1 MTENWIDIS
10 KWNKPPEKFFA
21 ELLKDRGERAPINI
35 IDLRIFDIDSVKLYC
50 LCKAKVSSIPNGF
63 YTYLIHDKPMGSL
76 FWWDFILESEIGTIH
91 LSRKQSHVEAMI
103 NISIDHFDIKEFLIY
118 NFKKYSKE
126 INIIK
131 DKLETHTLFVNHYD
145 SYKKCVEYLWKE
157 IKDIEISHI
166 NIKEEIEKNRQGLP
180 DLMETYMENNLKF
193 HTLGK
198 SLILNAAFKI
208 ESYLNLLIR
217 ITAKPE
223 LKEYPDVMKK
233 NLKSNFLDKL
243 KNLKFYTV
251 LLSENVD
258 MDNKAIKDAIKV
270 MTYRNK
276 YVHFDLSSEL
286 NKIGVVHFDDDF
298 PVFPSYADSPIVE
311 NIKRSFQ
318 IPSFEIVK
326 FSHNASNQFVSY
338 IDKLIMDNKWSNG
351 VRMIM
356 SQNPIGF
363 NEQKKV
369 YSAIFS
375 NVLFEGHL
383 GSEIL
388 TTENN

>member
-1 MTENWIDIS
+1 MTKNWIDIT

-21 ELLKDRGERAPINI
+21 ELKKERGERAPVNL
-35 IDLRIFDIDSVKLYC
+35 IDLRELDIDSVKLYC
-50 LCKAKVSSIPNGF
+50 LCKAKISPLPNGF
-63 YTYLIHDKPMGSL
+63 YTFLIHDKPIGNL
-76 FWWDFILESEIGTIH
+76 FWWDFILESEFGTIH
-91 LSRKQSHVEAMI
+91 LSRKQSHVEAMF
-103 NISIDHFDIKEFLIY
+103 NVSIDNFDLKEFFKY

-126 INIIK
+126 INAVK
-131 DKLETHTLFVNHYD
+131 NNLETHTLYINHYD
-145 SYKKCVEYLWKE
+145 SYNKCVEYLWKE
-157 IKDIEISHI
+157 IQSIEILHI
-166 NIKEEIEKNRQGLP
+166 NIKEEIEKRRQGLP
-180 DLMETYMENNLKF
+180 ELMHTYMEDNVKF

-208 ESYLNLLIR
+208 ESYLNLLMR

-233 NLKSNFLDKL
+233 NLNSNFSDKL
-243 KNLKFYTV
+243 KNLKFYTI
-251 LLSENVD
+251 LLSKNID
-258 MDNKAIKDAIKV
+258 MNNNAIKDALKV

-276 YVHFDLSSEL
+276 YVHFDLSSDL
-286 NKIGVVHFDDDF
+286 NKIGIVHFDNDF
-298 PVFPSYADSPIVE
+298 PVFPSYNDSPIIE
-311 NIKRSFQ
+311 NVKRSFQ

-326 FSHNASNQFVSY
+326 FSYNASIQFVSY
-338 IDKLIMDNKWSNG
+338 IDSLLLDNEWSEG

-375 NVLFEGHL
+375 NVLFEGHP
-383 GSEIL
+383 GFE
-388 TTENN
+388 

>member
-1 MTENWIDIS
+1 
-10 KWNKPPEKFFA
+10 
-21 ELLKDRGERAPINI
+21 
-35 IDLRIFDIDSVKLYC
+35 
-50 LCKAKVSSIPNGF
+50 
-63 YTYLIHDKPMGSL
+63 
-76 FWWDFILESEIGTIH
+76 
-91 LSRKQSHVEAMI
+91 
-103 NISIDHFDIKEFLIY
+103 
-118 NFKKYSKE
+118 
-126 INIIK
+126 
-131 DKLETHTLFVNHYD
+131 
-145 SYKKCVEYLWKE
+145 
-157 IKDIEISHI
+157 
-166 NIKEEIEKNRQGLP
+166 
-180 DLMETYMENNLKF
+180 MENSVKF

-233 NLKSNFLDKL
+233 NLNSNFSDKL

-258 MDNKAIKDAIKV
+258 MNNNAIKDALKV

-276 YVHFDLSSEL
+276 YVHFDLSSDL
-286 NKIGVVHFDDDF
+286 NKIGVVHFDKDF
-298 PVFPSYADSPIVE
+298 PVFPSYTDSPIVE

-326 FSHNASNQFVSY
+326 FSHYASNQFVSY
-338 IDKLIMDNKWSNG
+338 IDSLLIDNEWSNG

-375 NVLFEGHL
+375 NVLFDGFF
-383 GSEIL
+383 GPEIK
-388 TTENN
+388 TTENNV